1 MYVNDGEVS
10 NQGWDLS
17 FTVIPI
23 RTKDFMWSLG
33 TSFSG
38 NSNNVKSEVEKNG
51 TWKHATDGINR

>member
-1 MYVNDGEVS
+1 MMASVQSRLGFV
-10 NQGWDLS
+10 

-51 TWKHATDGINR
+51 T